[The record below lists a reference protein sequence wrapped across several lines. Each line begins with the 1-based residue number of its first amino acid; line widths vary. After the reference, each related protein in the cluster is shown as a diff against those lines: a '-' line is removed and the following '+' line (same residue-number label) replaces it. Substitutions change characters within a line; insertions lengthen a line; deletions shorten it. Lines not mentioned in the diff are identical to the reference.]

1 MLEQVIQTM
10 LEKGYRALDADF
22 EYIPKDDAQQH
33 IHFLSNAKM
42 RLQAHSLSLHA
53 NLAPKHSP
61 NQAGLLYEGHD
72 YPAIGAIAN
81 RVMLMTYEW
90 GYTYGPP
97 MAIAP
102 IHLVE
107 DVLEYSVSEIPAE
120 KTLMGIPNYGYD
132 WPLPFIPGSTHASSL
147 GNQVAIQ
154 IATESNSEIQYNE
167 EAQSPYFN
175 YENNNSQHT
184 VWFEDVCSIQAK
196 YDLMDRYNLLGAGY
210 WNLMHAFSQN
220 WAFLSTKY
228 HIKKLL

>member
-1 MLEQVIQTM
+1 
-10 LEKGYRALDADF
+10 
-22 EYIPKDDAQQH
+22 
-33 IHFLSNAKM
+33 
-42 RLQAHSLSLHA
+42 
-53 NLAPKHSP
+53 
-61 NQAGLLYEGHD
+61 
-72 YPAIGAIAN
+72 
-81 RVMLMTYEW
+81 
-90 GYTYGPP
+90 

-107 DVLEYSVSEIPAE
+107 DVLEYSVSEIPDE

-132 WPLPFIPGSTHASSL
+132 WPLLFIPRSTHASSL

-167 EAQSPYFN
+167 DAQSPYFN
-175 YENNNSQHT
+175 YESNNSQHT
-184 VWFEDVCSIQAK
+184 VWFEDVRSIQAK